1 MNRVCLI
8 NPPSPFL
15 MDQKVFVSIGI
26 LRVATSLIDNAY
38 DAFVLDLAGVI
49 NEIDYFDLFLSVNK
63 SNKVSLNLYSLVLD
77 WLFILGVIKKGNK
90 GLIIKCF

>member
-1 MNRVCLI
+1 MII
-8 NPPSPFL
+8 NKNTNPERDL
-15 MDQKVFVSIGI
+15 YYLGGKVIEALNLFTQNKV
-26 LRVATSLIDNAY
+26 
-38 DAFVLDLAGVI
+38 
-49 NEIDYFDLFLSVNK
+49 DYFELFLSVNK

>member
-1 MNRVCLI
+1 MIVNKNV
-8 NPPSPFL
+8 NPERDL
-15 MDQKVFVSIGI
+15 YYLGGKVIE
-26 LRVATSLIDNAY
+26 
-38 DAFVLDLAGVI
+38 VLNSFTK
-49 NEIDYFDLFLSVNK
+49 NEIDYFDLFLLVNK

>member
-1 MNRVCLI
+1 MIVNKNI
-8 NPPSPFL
+8 NPERDL
-15 MDQKVFVSIGI
+15 YYLGGI
-26 LRVATSLIDNAY
+26 VIE
-38 DAFVLDLAGVI
+38 VLNSFNK

>member
-1 MNRVCLI
+1 MIVNKNI
-8 NPPSPFL
+8 NPERDL
-15 MDQKVFVSIGI
+15 YYLGGKVIE
-26 LRVATSLIDNAY
+26 
-38 DAFVLDLAGVI
+38 VLNSFSK

-77 WLFILGVIKKGNK
+77 WLFILGVINKGNK

>member
-1 MNRVCLI
+1 MFLKQVIIQNKNI
-8 NPPSPFL
+8 NPERDL
-15 MDQKVFVSIGI
+15 YYLGGKVIE
-26 LRVATSLIDNAY
+26 
-38 DAFVLDLAGVI
+38 VLNSFTK

-63 SNKVSLNLYSLVLD
+63 SNEVSLNLYSLVLD

>member
-1 MNRVCLI
+1 MIVNKNI
-8 NPPSPFL
+8 NPERDL
-15 MDQKVFVSIGI
+15 YYLGGKVIE
-26 LRVATSLIDNAY
+26 
-38 DAFVLDLAGVI
+38 VLNSYTK

-77 WLFILGVIKKGNK
+77 WLFIIGVIKKGNK